1 VLDEFSDEQLMLRY
15 QQGDA
20 RAYEEL
26 LGRHYRPVFRYLIRS
41 VRDRTVAE
49 DLLQDVFMRVI
60 RGAEAYRETAKFTTW
75 LYTIAKNT
83 LIDAARKQKFRNHQ
97 SLDQPMRT
105 DAEGGSAR
113 VDFVRD
119 ERSEGNAVRRLA
131 DRQFTETLQQVLERL
146 NPEQRE
152 VFLLREFQHLSF
164 SEIAEVVKASENTV
178 KSRMRYALTFL
189 RNELSEFAEAK
200 H

>member
-1 VLDEFSDEQLMLRY
+1 VLDDFSDEQLMLRY

-41 VRDRTVAE
+41 VRDRDVAE

-60 RGAEAYRETAKFTTW
+60 RGAKAYRETAKFTTW

-83 LIDAARKQKFRNHQ
+83 LIDAARKQRFRNHQ
-97 SLDQPMRT
+97 SLDQPLRN
-105 DAEGGSAR
+105 DSEGGATR

-119 ERSEGNAVRRLA
+119 ERPEGKADRRLA
-131 DRQFTETLQQVLERL
+131 DRQFTETLQDALDRM
-146 NPEQRE
+146 NPQQRE
-152 VFLLREFQHLSF
+152 VFVLREFQHLSF
-164 SEIAEVVKASENTV
+164 SEIAAVVETSENTV

-189 RNELSEFAEAK
+189 RTELSEFAEAQT
-200 H
+200 

>member
-1 VLDEFSDEQLMLRY
+1 
-15 QQGDA
+15 
-20 RAYEEL
+20 
-26 LGRHYRPVFRYLIRS
+26 
-41 VRDRTVAE
+41 
-49 DLLQDVFMRVI
+49 
-60 RGAEAYRETAKFTTW
+60 
-75 LYTIAKNT
+75 
-83 LIDAARKQKFRNHQ
+83 
-97 SLDQPMRT
+97 MRT

-119 ERSEGNAVRRLA
+119 ERSEGNADRRLA